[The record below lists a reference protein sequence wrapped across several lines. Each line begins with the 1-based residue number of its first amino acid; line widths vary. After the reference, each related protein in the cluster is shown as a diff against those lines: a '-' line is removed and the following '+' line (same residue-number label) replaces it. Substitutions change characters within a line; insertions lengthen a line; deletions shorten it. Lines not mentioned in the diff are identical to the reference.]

1 MIKRWGKFLVLGV
14 IVGAIY
20 LIYNNYHTL
29 WDMILNIPVDL
40 IVSYLL
46 GGLTMYWVI
55 FGKLLHRKK
64 RKNFNQ
70 QEEPRS

>member
-14 IVGAIY
+14 IVGIIY

-40 IVSYLL
+40 VISYVL
-46 GGLTMYWVI
+46 GGLTMYLVI
-55 FGKLLHRKK
+55 FGKLLPRKK
-64 RKNFNQ
+64 KKKSNQ
-70 QEEPRS
+70 QEAPKS

>member
-1 MIKRWGKFLVLGV
+1 MIKRWGKFLFLGV
-14 IVGAIY
+14 IVGIIY

-40 IVSYLL
+40 VISYIL
-46 GGLTMYWVI
+46 GGLTMYLVI

-64 RKNFNQ
+64 KKKSNQ
-70 QEEPRS
+70 QEAPKS